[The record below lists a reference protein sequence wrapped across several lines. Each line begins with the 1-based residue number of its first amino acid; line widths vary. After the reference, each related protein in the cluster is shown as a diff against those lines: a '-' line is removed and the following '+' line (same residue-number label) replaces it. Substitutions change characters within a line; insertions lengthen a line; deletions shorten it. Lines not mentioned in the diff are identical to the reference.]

1 MTNIAQALG
10 EKLYVTVDG
19 QGTPASKSTN
29 LPYEVGLSHV
39 CVG

>member
-19 QGTPASKSTN
+19 GLTPVSESTD
-29 LPYEVGLSHV
+29 LPYKVGFAV
-39 CVG
+39 YAAG